1 MNGVE
6 EGFTTSGSKARGGDL
21 GRGGRVFE
29 EEFVVIVEGSRRSR
43 IRSEIGR
50 VEIEC
55 YVGPLL

>member
-6 EGFTTSGSKARGGDL
+6 EGFTTSRSEARGGDF
-21 GRGGRVFE
+21 GRGGRVFL

-50 VEIEC
+50 IEIEC
-55 YVGPLL
+55 DVGPLL